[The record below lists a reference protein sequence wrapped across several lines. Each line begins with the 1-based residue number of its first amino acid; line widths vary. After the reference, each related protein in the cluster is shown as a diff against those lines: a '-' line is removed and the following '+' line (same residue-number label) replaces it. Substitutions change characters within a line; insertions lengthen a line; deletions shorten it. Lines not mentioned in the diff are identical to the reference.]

1 MQSIEDIFDTNAAF
15 YRLHILI
22 ILPLLFMTSCQDGR
36 WRLFGLSAEEEER
49 MRLSLCLAD
58 SLMEEETVSLKEVT
72 VKANKV
78 RENGDTI
85 TYNVATFADRN
96 DRSIGDLIR
105 ATSINVIRG
114 RELFVSLYYK
124 L

>member
-1 MQSIEDIFDTNAAF
+1 V
-15 YRLHILI
+15 
-22 ILPLLFMTSCQDGR
+22 
-36 WRLFGLSAEEEER
+36 
-49 MRLSLCLAD
+49 RLSLSLAD
-58 SLMEEETVSLKEVT
+58 SLMEGETVSLKEVT
-72 VKANKV
+72 VKTNKV

-105 ATSINVIRG
+105 TTSINVIRG

>member
-1 MQSIEDIFDTNAAF
+1 MQFIEDIFDTNDAF

-22 ILPLLFMTSCQDGR
+22 ILTLLFMTSCQDVR
-36 WRLFGLSAEEEER
+36 WRLFGLSAEEEEQV
-49 MRLSLCLAD
+49 RLSLSLAD